1 MDIRQV
7 AGRNVRRFRL
17 AAKLSQEEMAA
28 RMNVEQGYISGLE
41 AGRRNPTIVTLSLA
55 AEALGIKPSLLLEA
69 SEVKPA
75 RKTLAKKA
83 HR

>member
-1 MDIRQV
+1 MFFGDFPLWSLIALFGFIFLV
-7 AGRNVRRFRL
+7 GVLHNLWIAIVG
-17 AAKLSQEEMAA
+17 
-28 RMNVEQGYISGLE
+28 EQAGLE